1 MWFSVP
7 KRDTV
12 RIPTARVPG
21 RQPASSTAT
30 RAALAQPDSV
40 SSTGFGVF
48 SEGCPARDPVV
59 GIGVCD
65 GRGVV
70 GRRTRFP
77 LRSFHA
83 WVCDAGSAALVD
95 VPRGEDGW
103 ATSGRL
109 TRATRWR
116 GLQLGSRPFDMRGRI
131 RVICYA
137 LEVSST
143 LGHHHSGLHLRPSV
157 PPRPIDVGRTFR
169 DRQEQCRCPFRS
181 GQSGSASCLRGWQYS
196 SAPGQSLP
204 RR

>member
-1 MWFSVP
+1 MGLAFSLLHVP
-7 KRDTV
+7 RDA
-12 RIPTARVPG
+12 PVPG
-21 RQPASSTAT
+21 TPPDRANGTNPSSPLRVN
-30 RAALAQPDSV
+30 RA
-40 SSTGFGVF
+40 
-48 SEGCPARDPVV
+48 
-59 GIGVCD
+59 
-65 GRGVV
+65 
-70 GRRTRFP
+70 RRIRFP

-143 LGHHHSGLHLRPSV
+143 LCHHHSGLHLRPSV
-157 PPRPIDVGRTFR
+157 PPRPIDVGRTLR